1 MLTEIKVAL
10 RGLAKSPGFTII
22 AGATLALAIGAN
34 SAVFSLINAL
44 LVRPLPYQEPSRIA
58 LIWEQF
64 KTQGLE
70 RIPCSPPE
78 YLDLEKEFQSGTGL
92 AAFTYQTFNLGGGDV
107 PERISGAL
115 VTPSLFPLLGV
126 EPIKG
131 RTFARE
137 EQGEGHDDMVVI
149 SERLWQRRFDSD
161 PMLIGKT
168 LLLNGRAYTVIGVMP
183 AKFEFPIPL
192 FGVQGNQFAE
202 RVDIWKPVAF
212 TPLELKQRGSRD
224 YGLITRLRRGVSVTN
239 AQAELNTIVSNWIKR
254 YPDNYNFQVG
264 GFGSKIYPLQDQVVG
279 GMRTGLAI
287 LLGAVVFVLLIACA
301 NLATMLLA
309 RASARERELAVRVA
323 LGAGRWQL
331 LRQMLVES
339 VMLALVGAVFGVFLS
354 IWGLEL
360 LKQIGARTI
369 PRLAEV
375 NVDLAVL
382 IVTTVVAI
390 GTGILFGLIPAFATA
405 KPELTEAL
413 KEGGRS
419 STTGAR
425 RNQVRN
431 SLVVAEIAL
440 ALVLLVGAGLLVK
453 SYARVQNI
461 DPGFD
466 RHNVLTAEISLSET
480 KYPQRGN
487 ADYNHGA
494 AMINFWNE
502 ALRRVRQLPG
512 VEAAGLTVALP
523 LSGSN
528 TDSSFS
534 IEGRALGPNEPGP
547 DEEIRD
553 ITPDYF
559 RVLRT
564 SLLRGRSFSEAD
576 NAEASGVVII
586 NDALAK
592 KYWPGEDALGK
603 RITLDD
609 PRKPDATWR
618 TIVGIVQSIR
628 HRGLDVDPAPEY
640 YLPLAQQPQNALILA
655 VRSAQ
660 DPRGLASAVRR
671 EIQSID
677 PDQPIANVRTLEN
690 VTADSVAPRRMSM
703 VLLGA
708 FAGIALLLASV
719 GIYGVISYLVVQR
732 THEIGVRMALG
743 AQRTDVLRLVVGHA
757 AKLVGI
763 GTGIGL
769 ILAFFSTRTL
779 SAFLYTVG
787 AFDFATFVFVT
798 SALAA
803 VALLA
808 SYIPA
813 LRATRADP
821 MIALSHNA

>member
-1 MLTEIKVAL
+1 MLNDIKLAL
-10 RGLAKSPGFTII
+10 RGFAKTRGFTAI
-22 AGATLALAIGAN
+22 AVATLALAIGAN

-78 YLDLEKEFQSGTGL
+78 FLDLQKEFQSGTGL
-92 AAFTYQTFNLGGGDV
+92 AAFNYQTFNIGGGDV
-107 PERISGAL
+107 PERISGA
-115 VTPSLFPLLGV
+115 VVSPSLFPLLGV
-126 EPIKG
+126 ESIKG

-137 EQGEGHDDMVVI
+137 EEGIGHDDVIVI
-149 SERLWQRRFDSD
+149 SERLWKRRFNAD
-161 PMLIGKT
+161 PMLVGKT
-168 LLLNGRAYTVIGVMP
+168 LLLNGRNYTVIGIMP

-192 FGVQGNQFAE
+192 YGVQGNQFAE
-202 RVDIWKPVAF
+202 RVDIWKPIAF
-212 TPLELKQRGSRD
+212 TSEELKQRGSRS
-224 YGLITRLRRGVSVTN
+224 YGLITRLRPGVSLTQ
-239 AQAELNTIVSNWIKR
+239 AQAELDKIISNWVQTYK
-254 YPDNYNFQVG
+254 DNYG
-264 GFGSKIYPLQDQVVG
+264 GAGFGAKIYALHDQVVG
-279 GMRTGLAI
+279 QMRTGLGI

-309 RASARERELAVRVA
+309 RASARERELAIRVA
-323 LGAGRWQL
+323 LGAGRWRL
-331 LRQMLVES
+331 LRQMLTES
-339 VMLALVGAVFGVFLS
+339 VLLAAAGAAIGIFLS
-354 IWGLEL
+354 VWGLEL
-360 LKQIGARTI
+360 LKEIGARTI

-375 NVDLAVL
+375 DVDLVVL
-382 IVTTVVAI
+382 IVTTVVAV
-390 GTGILFGLIPAFATA
+390 GTGILFGLIPAFASA
-405 KPELTEAL
+405 KPELTEVL

-440 ALVLLVGAGLLVK
+440 ALVLLVGAGLLLK

-466 RHNVLTAEISLSET
+466 RRNILTAELDLSET
-480 KYPQRGN
+480 KYPQRGSDN
-487 ADYNHGA
+487 YNHGA
-494 AMINFWNE
+494 AMTNFWNE
-502 ALRRVRQLPG
+502 ALRRVQQLPG
-512 VEAAGLTVALP
+512 VEAAGLTVVLP

-528 TDSSFS
+528 TDSSFA
-534 IEGRALGPNEPGP
+534 IEGRELRPSEPGP
-547 DEEIRD
+547 DEELRIV
-553 ITPDYF
+553 TADYF

-564 SLLRGRSFSEAD
+564 PLLRGRFFSEGD
-576 NAEASGVVII
+576 NVDAPGVAII

-592 KYWPGEDALGK
+592 KYWLNEDALGK
-603 RITLDD
+603 RITFSDT
-609 PRKPDATWR
+609 RKPDVKWL
-618 TIVGIVQSIR
+618 TIVGIVRSIR

-640 YLPLAQQPQNALILA
+640 YLPLAQRPQSSMILA
-655 VRSAQ
+655 VRSVQ
-660 DPRGLASAVRR
+660 DSRGLASAIRR

-708 FAGIALLLASV
+708 FAGIALLLAGV

-743 AQRTDVLRLVVGHA
+743 AQRSDVLRLVVGHA

-763 GTGIGL
+763 GTLIGL
-769 ILAFFSTRTL
+769 LLALFSTRTL
-779 SAFLYTVG
+779 SALLYNVG
-787 AFDFATFVFVT
+787 AFDAGTFIFVT
-798 SALAA
+798 IALAA
-803 VALLA
+803 IAVLA

>member
-1 MLTEIKVAL
+1 MLSEIKVAL
-10 RGLAKSPGFTII
+10 RGLAKTPGFTII
-22 AGATLALAIGAN
+22 AIATLALAIGAN

-44 LVRPLPYQEPSRIA
+44 LVRPLPYQQPAKLA

-64 KTQGLE
+64 ATQGLD
-70 RIPCSPPE
+70 RIPVSPPE

-92 AAFTYQTFNLGGGDV
+92 AAFNYETFNLGGGDV
-107 PERISGAL
+107 AERISGAL
-115 VTPSLFPLLGV
+115 VSSSLFPLLGV

-137 EQGEGHDDMVVI
+137 EMGQGHDDVVVI
-149 SERLWQRRFDSD
+149 SERLWKRRFNSD
-161 PMLIGKT
+161 PTLIGKS
-168 LLLNGRAYTVIGVMP
+168 LLLNGRSYTVIGVMP
-183 AKFEFPIPL
+183 APFEFPIPL

-202 RVDIWKPVAF
+202 RVDIWKPLAF
-212 TPLELKQRGSRD
+212 MPMELKERGSRS
-224 YGLITRLRRGVSVTN
+224 YGLITRLRADVPVAK
-239 AQAELNTIVSNWIKR
+239 AQAELDKIISNWIQTYR
-254 YPDNYNFQVG
+254 DNYSGG
-264 GFGSKIYPLQDQVVG
+264 GFGARIYPLHDQVVG
-279 GMRTGLAI
+279 GMRSGLVI

-309 RASARERELAVRVA
+309 RASARERDLAIRIA
-323 LGAGRWQL
+323 LGAGRWRL
-331 LRQMLVES
+331 LRQMLTES
-339 VMLALVGAVFGVFLS
+339 VLLALAGAAGGVILS

-375 NVDLAVL
+375 DVDLVVL
-382 IVTTVVAI
+382 TVTAVVAV
-390 GTGILFGLIPAFATA
+390 GTGILFGLIPAFASA

-425 RNQVRN
+425 RNQLRN

-440 ALVLLVGAGLLVK
+440 ALVLLVGAGLLMK

-466 RHNVLTAEISLSET
+466 RRNVLTAEINLSET
-480 KYPQRGN
+480 KYPQRGS

-502 ALRRVRQLPG
+502 ALRRVQQLPG
-512 VEAAGLTVALP
+512 VEAAGYTIVLP

-534 IEGRALGPNEPGP
+534 IEGRVLGKNEPGP
-547 DEEIRD
+547 DEELRI

-559 RVLRT
+559 RVLKT
-564 SLLRGRSFSEAD
+564 PLLRGRFFADSD
-576 NAEASGVVII
+576 NADAPGVVII
-586 NDALAK
+586 NDALARK
-592 KYWPGEDALGK
+592 CWPNEDALGK
-603 RITLDD
+603 RITFSDT
-609 PRKPDATWR
+609 RKPDPKWLTV
-618 TIVGIVQSIR
+618 VGIIRSIR
-628 HRGLDVDPAPEY
+628 HRGLDLDPQPEY
-640 YLPLAQQPQNALILA
+640 YLPLAQRAENQMILA

-660 DPRGLASAVRR
+660 DPRNLTSAVRR

-677 PDQPIANVRTLEN
+677 PDQPIANVRTLEA

-703 VLLGA
+703 ALLGA
-708 FAGIALLLASV
+708 FAGIALLLAGV

-743 AQRTDVLRLVVGHA
+743 AQRSDVVRLVVGHA

-763 GTGIGL
+763 GTVIGL
-769 ILAFFSTRTL
+769 ILALFSTRTL

-787 AFDFATFVFVT
+787 AFDLVTFVVVT
-798 SALAA
+798 VALATI
-803 VALLA
+803 ALIA
-808 SYIPA
+808 SYVPA

-821 MIALSHNA
+821 MIALTHVN